1 MAFISIGSNDLIQ
14 YLLAVD
20 RGNERVSPLFS
31 ASHPAVLRILRDS
44 VRACTKAGIDCSL
57 CGEMAGQ
64 PLYTMFLVGAGL
76 RTLSM
81 APANIPEIKK
91 LIRAMTLPQAQRVAR
106 RALGFDTDGQVTN
119 FLRSETRKMLPGDPI

>member
-1 MAFISIGSNDLIQ
+1 
-14 YLLAVD
+14 
-20 RGNERVSPLFS
+20 
-31 ASHPAVLRILRDS
+31 
-44 VRACTKAGIDCSL
+44 
-57 CGEMAGQ
+57 MAGQ
-64 PLYTMFLVGAGL
+64 PLYTLFLVGVGL